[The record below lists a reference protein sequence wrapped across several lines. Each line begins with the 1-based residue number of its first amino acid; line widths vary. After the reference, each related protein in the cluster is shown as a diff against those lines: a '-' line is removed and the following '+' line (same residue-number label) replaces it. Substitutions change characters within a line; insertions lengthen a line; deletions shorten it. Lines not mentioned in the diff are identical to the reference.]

1 MNTANDGEEKKKRGP
16 ALQNFLSQPFQLPVP
31 SSQKLKV
38 QESMKEIEE
47 LKTRD
52 NIPLTPCILQ

>member
-1 MNTANDGEEKKKRGP
+1 MRRSPALLSSIRQMMEKKKRGP

-47 LKTRD
+47 L
-52 NIPLTPCILQ
+52 